1 MMSGEGRPRRPLHR
15 ENTPLGHAIGILC
28 GYLALRVAGLEHA
41 GPAIVEVVEL
51 AHPSGPGCAIL
62 DSDRV
67 FSVHS
72 PPVRHICIAPLTLAV
87 LTACPSNPA
96 LVDETGET
104 TDTGVET
111 GATAP
116 TTGETGE
123 TGETGGLETYS
134 FANGCFSLRSG
145 DKYLAASADKTG
157 FLFAA
162 EQAGA
167 ARFFMKPADLGTY
180 LLYDQDGGYL
190 VAKDGPLLRLTTLDS
205 DVTLIDDS
213 YVSGAEWT
221 LETSLVDAGQ
231 YQLRNRR
238 NDLLLAGDALAAEGV
253 PVSFEAAEACKPHPE
268 LTLDA
273 TGPVTRTMF
282 DDGDLYGIV
291 DTHSHI
297 FSNYAFGG
305 GGLFHGGPYHRLG
318 VEHALPDCSISH
330 GEMGRKD
337 FFGYTFDASGA
348 DGADLSSLLPDL
360 VGGELGEDNHATAGY
375 PEFTDWPN
383 GPKRSTHQTQYY
395 LWLQR
400 AYLAGLRLVV
410 QHATTNA
417 IICDFMIG
425 EGIQKSRYG
434 CDDMTAVDR
443 IIDEAYAMERYIDA
457 HAGGPGLGWFRV
469 VQTPAE
475 ARTVIAEGKLA
486 VVLGIETSNLF
497 ECKLTPGEGGPV
509 CDEAYIEAQL
519 DHYYDL
525 GVRALFP
532 VHKYDNKFSPGD
544 GDRAFIELGNFANS
558 GHWSNFTLDCPD
570 PQVGGFDKGDVNFGG
585 LNMPRD
591 VYDAKAPI
599 DISKFPTAPLDTTTK
614 YLAQIL
620 EAPLVGPYCQNA
632 TVTPQ
637 GEHLLTQMMA
647 RGMIIEVDHLPQWSY
662 VRAYEMLKESDYPA
676 SGSHGRNNNGLLY
689 ELGGVSTTGFGTC
702 RDDKPGSTV
711 QGFKDKIAFIASK
724 GGYPAEGF
732 GFDLNGFAG
741 ARGPRFG
748 DGVCPKP
755 QTDPVTYPFT
765 SYGGDVEF
773 TQPVVGNRTLDF
785 NTEGLV
791 HIGLLPELIED
802 ARRDAVDEADLEPLF
817 RSAEGYIRMWER
829 AEQRAAELGG

>member
-1 MMSGEGRPRRPLHR
+1 MRLHHLAPPALTLLIGCSPGPVAQDEASGTEVTGD
-15 ENTPLGHAIGILC
+15 ESGTSTPTGGGETDATG
-28 GYLALRVAGLEHA
+28 GTGE
-41 GPAIVEVVEL
+41 
-51 AHPSGPGCAIL
+51 
-62 DSDRV
+62 
-67 FSVHS
+67 
-72 PPVRHICIAPLTLAV
+72 PPVL
-87 LTACPSNPA
+87 
-96 LVDETGET
+96 
-104 TDTGVET
+104 DTYG
-111 GATAP
+111 
-116 TTGETGE
+116 
-123 TGETGGLETYS
+123 

-145 DKYLAASADKTG
+145 DKYLAASADAKA
-157 FLFAA
+157 FAFAA
-162 EQAGA
+162 DKAGA
-167 ARFFMKPADLGTY
+167 ARFFMKAADLGTY
-180 LLYDQDGGYL
+180 LLYDQDRGYL
-190 VAKDGPLLRLTTLDS
+190 VAKDGPLQRLTKLDS

-221 LETSLVDAGQ
+221 LETSAIDWAQ

-238 NDLLLAGDALAAEGV
+238 NDLLLGADALAAEGL
-253 PVSFEAAEACKPHPE
+253 PVTFEAAADCQPHPE

-273 TGPVTRTMF
+273 TGMVKRTKF

-291 DTHSHI
+291 DAHSHI
-297 FSNYAFGG
+297 LSNYAFGG
-305 GGLFHGGPYHRLG
+305 GGLFHGGPFHRLG

-330 GEMGRKD
+330 GELGRKD

-348 DGADLSSLLPDL
+348 DAADLSSLLPDL
-360 VGGELGEDNHATAGY
+360 LAGELSKDNHATAGY

-383 GPKRSTHQTQYY
+383 GPRRSTHQTQYY

-443 IIDEAYAMERYIDA
+443 IIDESYAMERYIDA
-457 HAGGPGLGWFRV
+457 QSGGPGLGWFRV
-469 VQTPAE
+469 VHTPAE
-475 ARTVIAEGKLA
+475 AREVIAGGKLA
-486 VVLGIETSNLF
+486 VILGIETSNLF
-497 ECKLTPGEGGPV
+497 DCKLTPGAGAPT

-525 GVRALFP
+525 GVRAIFP

-570 PQVGGFDKGDVNFGG
+570 PQVGGFDHGDVNFGG

-591 VYDAKAPI
+591 VYDSKAPI
-599 DISKFPTAPLDTTTK
+599 DNSAFPDAPLNTTTK
-614 YLAQIL
+614 YIAEILAP
-620 EAPLVGPYCQNA
+620 PLVGPYCQNA
-632 TVTPQ
+632 SFTPL
-637 GEHLLTQMMA
+637 GEHLVSEMMA

-662 VRAYEMLKESDYPA
+662 LRAYELLQAAKYPA
-676 SGSHGRNNNGLLY
+676 SGSHGRNNNGQLY
-689 ELGGVSTTGFGTC
+689 QLGGVSTTGFGVC
-702 RDDKPGSTV
+702 RDDTPGSTV
-711 QGFKDKIAFIASK
+711 QGFKDKIQFIKDK

-748 DGVCPKP
+748 DGVCPSP
-755 QTDPVTYPFT
+755 QTDPITYPFA
-765 SYGGDVEF
+765 SYADDVEF
-773 TQPVVGNRTLDF
+773 TQPVVGNRELDF

-802 ARRDAVDEADLEPLF
+802 ARRDAVDPADIEPLF
-817 RSAEGYIRMWER
+817 RSAEAYIRMWEL
-829 AEQRAAELGG
+829 AEKRGAELGG